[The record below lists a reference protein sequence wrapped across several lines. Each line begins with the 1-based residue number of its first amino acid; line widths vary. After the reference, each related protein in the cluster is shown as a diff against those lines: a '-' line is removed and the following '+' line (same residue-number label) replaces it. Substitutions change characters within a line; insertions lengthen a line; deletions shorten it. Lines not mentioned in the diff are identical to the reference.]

1 MRYAPHDSLV
11 APARPSR
18 ALWRVALGYLLIMLI
33 YLGLI
38 YAALA
43 LASQVMGPAP
53 AQSAFHGIFQSTVT
67 TRDSL
72 LLLGSFG
79 FLILGTAAVTQQLH
93 HRPAL
98 GLIGPLPRAAR
109 DFLLTVRALAL
120 LYTVLWFVL
129 PGGVDELQRNLELRR
144 WLMLLPLAL
153 PAVLL
158 QTLAEEML
166 FRGYLQQQLAA
177 RSASPV
183 IWMGLPTLFF
193 AWGHYAPEE
202 AGANALGMGLWA
214 AAFGLCAADLTART
228 GTLGAATGLHFA
240 NNVLAI
246 LIVSLPGPVSGLS
259 LYLYPYDMAAPALSP
274 QIALDLALLGVS
286 WLATRVALRV

>member
-18 ALWRVALGYLLIMLI
+18 ALWRVVLGYPLIMLI

-38 YAALA
+38 YAGLA
-43 LASQVMGPAP
+43 LAAQIMGPAP
-53 AQSAFHGIFQSTVT
+53 AQSAFHGIFQSTLT
-67 TRDSL
+67 TRESL
-72 LLLGSFG
+72 LLLFSFA

-93 HRPAL
+93 QRSAL
-98 GLIGPLPRAAR
+98 SLIGPLPRAAR
-109 DFLLTVRALAL
+109 DFLLTLRALAL
-120 LYTVLWFVL
+120 LYAVLWFAL
-129 PGGVDELQRNLELRR
+129 PGGDELQRNLDLRR

-153 PAVLL
+153 PAILI
-158 QTLAEEML
+158 QTAAEELL

-177 RSASPV
+177 RFASPLV
-183 IWMGLPTLFF
+183 WMGVPAALF
-193 AWGHYAPEE
+193 AWGHYVPGE
-202 AGANALGMGLWA
+202 AGGNALGMAAWA
-214 AAFGLCAADLTART
+214 AGFSLLAADLTART

-240 NNVLAI
+240 NNALAI

-259 LYLYPYDMAAPALSP
+259 LYLSPYDMAAPELGP
-274 QIALDLALLGVS
+274 QMLVELAVLGVS

>member
-1 MRYAPHDSLV
+1 MRYAPHDGLV
-11 APARPSR
+11 APARASR
-18 ALWRVALGYLLIMLI
+18 ALWRVVLGSVLI
-33 YLGLI
+33 YAAFLGLI
-38 YAALA
+38 YACLA
-43 LASQVMGPAP
+43 LAAQIMGPEA
-53 AQSAFHGIFQSTVT
+53 AQSAFHGIFQSGVT

-72 LLLGSFG
+72 LLLYSFA
-79 FLILGTAAVTQQLH
+79 FLIVGTAAVAHQLH
-93 HRPAL
+93 HRSAL
-98 GLIGPLPRAAR
+98 SLIGPLPRAAR
-109 DFLLTVRALAL
+109 DFLLTVRALAFLYAALWL
-120 LYTVLWFVL
+120 LL
-129 PGGVDELQRNLELRR
+129 PDGAELQRNLDPRR

-177 RSASPV
+177 RFASPV
-183 IWMGLPTLFF
+183 LWMGLPTLVF

-240 NNVLAI
+240 NNALAI

-259 LYLYPYDMAAPALSP
+259 LYLYPYDMAAPGLSP
-274 QIALDLALLGVS
+274 QLAVELAVLGVS
-286 WLATRVALRV
+286 WLAARLALRV

>member
-18 ALWRVALGYLLIMLI
+18 ALWRVVLGSVLVMAI
-33 YLGLI
+33 YLGLV
-38 YAALA
+38 YACLA
-43 LASQVMGPAP
+43 LAVQVMGAET
-53 AQSAFHGIFQSTVT
+53 AHSAFQGIFQNSVT

-72 LLLGSFG
+72 LLLYSFG
-79 FLILGTAAVTQQLH
+79 LLIVATAAVTRQLH
-93 HRPAL
+93 HRSAL
-98 GLIGPLPRAAR
+98 SLVGPLRRAAR

-120 LYTVLWFVL
+120 LYAFLWFAL
-129 PGGVDELQRNLELRR
+129 PGGDELLRNLEPGR

-153 PAVLL
+153 PAILV

-177 RSASPV
+177 RIASPV
-183 IWMGLPTLFF
+183 VWMGLPTLVF

-286 WLATRVALRV
+286 WLAARVALRV

>member
-33 YLGLI
+33 YMGLI
-38 YAALA
+38 YSGLA
-43 LASQVMGPAP
+43 LAAQVMGPGP

-98 GLIGPLPRAAR
+98 GLFGPLPRAAR

-153 PAVLL
+153 PAILI
-158 QTLAEEML
+158 QTAAEELL

-177 RSASPV
+177 RFASPLV
-183 IWMGLPTLFF
+183 WMGLPAAIF
-193 AWGHYAPEE
+193 AWGHYAPGA
-202 AGANALGMGLWA
+202 AGGNALGMAVWA
-214 AAFGLCAADLTART
+214 AGFGLCAADLTART
-228 GTLGAATGLHFA
+228 GTLGAAIGLHFA
-240 NNVLAI
+240 NNALAI

-259 LYLYPYDMAAPALSP
+259 LYLYPYDMAAPELGP
-274 QIALDLALLGVS
+274 QMVIELAVLGVG